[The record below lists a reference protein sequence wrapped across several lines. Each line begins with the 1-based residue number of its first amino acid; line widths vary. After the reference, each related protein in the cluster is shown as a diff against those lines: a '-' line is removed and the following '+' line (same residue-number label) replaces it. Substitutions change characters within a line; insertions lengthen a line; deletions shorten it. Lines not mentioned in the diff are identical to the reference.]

1 MPNMATAKSGDARR
15 FLQDR
20 AYEELKGLIQGGT
33 YPPGT
38 FLSERKLAGRLGMSK
53 TPIKSALTRLGME
66 GFVAVSPQQGII
78 VREPTVHEILD
89 LFDIREALET
99 FVVRRIAGRLT
110 PEQALRLRENPRV
123 QARAAKGG
131 DIAAATRLDAEFHIM
146 LCDFLGNRE
155 VSQALW
161 RMREKLHR
169 LILGNFTHVPRRM
182 AESAREH
189 GSIGAAVIAGKGDL
203 AAARLQEHLEIGRQL
218 ILRR

>member
-1 MPNMATAKSGDARR
+1 MPSMALKSSAARPL
-15 FLQDR
+15 LQDR
-20 AYEELKGLIQGGT
+20 AYDELKRLIQRGT

-38 FLSERKLAGRLGMSK
+38 FLSERQLAGQLGMSK

-99 FVVRRIAGRLT
+99 FVVRRLAGRLS
-110 PEQALRLRENPRV
+110 PEQAARLRDNPRR
-123 QARAAKGG
+123 QARAARSG
-131 DIAAATRLDAEFHIM
+131 DVETATRLDAEFHLMI
-146 LCDFLGNRE
+146 CDFLGNRE
-155 VSQALW
+155 VSQTLW

-169 LILGNFTHVPRRM
+169 LILGNFTRVPRRM

-189 GSIGAAVIAGKGDL
+189 GAIAAAVIRGDGEL
-203 AAARLQEHLEIGRQL
+203 AADRLRVHIDIGRKL
-218 ILRR
+218 ILSR